1 MFAKSGALP
10 TKSEL
15 VQLIKDC
22 FEAEVMKKETL
33 YDKQVLEDDWMQN
46 VAQPEDPESP
56 KKSWQFVK
64 SELRGTQKRAA
75 EMAMDIAELAGSGIE
90 GQGRCRAGAKRPWN
104 TEPFGPKAD
113 RTKITRVC
121 NVKVRD
127 SGLAEAKRTQRRK
140 VRKLQQMWKMG
151 SQEQ

>member
-1 MFAKSGALP
+1 MPRVALP
-10 TKSEL
+10 TKSKL
-15 VQLIKDC
+15 VQLIKNC

-33 YDKQVLEDDWMQN
+33 YDKQVLEDDRMQN

-64 SELRGTQKRAA
+64 SELRGTQRRA
-75 EMAMDIAELAGSGIE
+75 EKMAMDIAELAGSGIE
-90 GQGRCRAGAKRPWN
+90 GQGRWPSWCKETLEHRPSWSQGRQN
-104 TEPFGPKAD
+104 KDHKGLQREGQGQW
-113 RTKITRVC
+113 
-121 NVKVRD
+121 
-127 SGLAEAKRTQRRK
+127 SGRSEETQRRK